1 VLGSGVLSLLL
12 GLLIWNQWPVVGDVG
27 GRCAGGRRSSFHW
40 YFNGGAGI
48 ACNLGPKTDDCKTK
62 ASMEFGYLEV
72 AFYARI
78 IVSGDEDN
86 ALQDMIETRK
96 RGLIGIAETHNV
108 CPRHKGAW
116 AFSF

>member
-1 VLGSGVLSLLL
+1 
-12 GLLIWNQWPVVGDVG
+12 
-27 GRCAGGRRSSFHW
+27 
-40 YFNGGAGI
+40 
-48 ACNLGPKTDDCKTK
+48 
-62 ASMEFGYLEV
+62 MEFGYLEV